1 MAKLCIALDLDL
13 KRAEELAHAL
23 RGYPLIMKVSPSLL
37 LEGGRAIIERLKTL
51 GFDVFLDLK
60 LHDIPNTV
68 RRAVRSAEE
77 AGADYLTVH
86 TLGGK
91 EMLVSAREG
100 SDKVRLIGVTI
111 LTSHSEDY
119 IRFLKTEFGS
129 IGEMAISLAKLA
141 KEAGLEG
148 IVCSAREAGEL
159 KEKTGLL
166 TVVPGIRVSKDRG
179 DQRRVATPELAVREG
194 ADILVVGREI
204 INSEDPVKKTE
215 EILRRIENS
224 AP

>member
-23 RGYPLIMKVSPSLL
+23 KGYPLIMKVSTSLL

-119 IRFLKTEFGS
+119 LRFLRTEFGS

-166 TVVPGIRVSKDRG
+166 TVVPGIRVSKDRE

>member
-119 IRFLKTEFGS
+119 LRFLRTEFGS

-166 TVVPGIRVSKDRG
+166 TVVPGIRVSKDRE

-204 INSEDPVKKTE
+204 INSEDPVKKAE